1 MPCALLSSLPM
12 RISMKWFGLGALVA
26 TMALGP
32 ACKPDA
38 PPPPAVQPQPVSATS
53 VTAAPTASTS
63 AAPHV
68 DTHLAAPWFDG
79 SIDAAFARA
88 KQDGTPIF
96 LYWGAIWCPPCNEI
110 KAQVFNK
117 PNFPELVKGFIPVY
131 LDGDTPD
138 AQRLGE
144 TFAISGYPTIV
155 ILSPEKEE
163 LLRLGGSLDAEEIE
177 HALVT
182 VRARGQTFR
191 AALEHVE
198 AKKPTDAD
206 CNLLAYAAWELL
218 PEDTW
223 PQTKIMTAVR
233 AAVEV
238 CPEKLQRERAL
249 LTSTLVGMASVG
261 RKDPEVSKI
270 LEEIKG
276 KLPGYL
282 DIMFANADTAWAARA
297 FVNNRASDVAE
308 WLEGKTPTPLTTAW
322 KSKWLD
328 AAKWIRERKDVSV
341 DTRLSSYVPMLEF
354 EQHINGDKGI
364 SEATKT
370 TIVAAVEKAD
380 ADAKSPYDRH
390 AVISGAAYLL
400 RLVGQADKAK
410 EMLLKEAEH
419 TDTPYYY
426 YSSLAAQEQALGHR
440 DEARKWA
447 RKARESAGG
456 RATRLQWITH
466 DVQMNAKP
474 EGSEERKYLLGLADE
489 FYSLAL
495 TLNDGFLGRN
505 KGRAKQIR
513 KALDQLTGDDV
524 KELLARHKTACEKLV
539 GPRKEACQKHFE

>member
-1 MPCALLSSLPM
+1 M
-12 RISMKWFGLGALVA
+12 RMSTKWFGLGALVA
-26 TMALGP
+26 TMALVP
-32 ACKPDA
+32 ACKQDA
-38 PPPPAVQPQPVSATS
+38 PPPSASPAAPANSAVAAPKASASAT
-53 VTAAPTASTS
+53 AAEHAE
-63 AAPHV
+63 
-68 DTHLAAPWFDG
+68 THLGAPWFDG
-79 SIDAAFARA
+79 SIDAAFAQA
-88 KQDGTPIF
+88 KKDGTPIF
-96 LYWGAIWCPPCNEI
+96 LYWGAIWCPPCNEL

-117 PNFPELVKGFIPVY
+117 PNFPDLVRGFIPVY

-144 TFAISGYPTIV
+144 TFSISGYPTVV

-163 LLRLGGSLDAEEIE
+163 LLRLGGSLDVEEIE
-177 HALVT
+177 RALAS

-191 AALEHVE
+191 SALEHVE

-206 CNLLAYAAWELL
+206 CNLLAHAAWELL

-223 PQTKIMTAVR
+223 PPTKIMTAVR
-233 AAVEV
+233 GAVDA
-238 CPEKLQRERAL
+238 CPEKLQRERSL
-249 LTSTLVGMASVG
+249 LAATLVGMASVA
-261 RKDPEVSKI
+261 RKDPDASKI
-270 LEEIKG
+270 VEEIKG
-276 KLPGYL
+276 KVPGYL

-308 WLEGKTPTPLTTAW
+308 WLEGKTPTPMSTPW
-322 KSKWLD
+322 KAKWLD
-328 AAKWIRERKDVSV
+328 AAKWIRERKDASV

-354 EQHINGDKGI
+354 EQHINGEKPI

-474 EGSEERKYLLGLADE
+474 NGPEERQYLLRLANE

-495 TLNDGFLGRN
+495 TLDDGFLGRN

-513 KALDQLTGDDV
+513 KALDNLTGDDV
-524 KELLARHKTACEKLV
+524 KELFARHKAACEKLA
-539 GPRKEACQKHFE
+539 GTQKEACQKHFE